1 MMVIKIKKVKST
13 KMFVKKQNLKFEDYE
28 HGLEATHFGNKT
40 NQQKKFIELKKEV
53 NNYKK
58 CKKQ

>member
-1 MMVIKIKKVKST
+1 
-13 KMFVKKQNLKFEDYE
+13 MFVKKQNLKFEDYE

-40 NQQKKFIELKKEV
+40 NQQKKFTELKKEV